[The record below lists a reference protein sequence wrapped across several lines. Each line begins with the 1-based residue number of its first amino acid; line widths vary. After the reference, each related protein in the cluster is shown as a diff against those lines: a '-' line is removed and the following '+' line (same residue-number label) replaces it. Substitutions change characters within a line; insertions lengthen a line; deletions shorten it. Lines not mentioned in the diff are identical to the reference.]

1 MLNPNR
7 KISSRERA
15 RDRDIKFMRLAI
27 QKARDGVRK
36 GQTPFGAC
44 IVKSGKVIACCHN
57 LVWKNTD
64 ITAHAEITVIRQ
76 ACKRLKKID
85 LSGCV
90 IYSTC
95 EPCPMCFA
103 ACHWARIRRIV
114 FGCAIKDAKG
124 YGFNELQVSNLKL
137 RQLSKNKIKITPA
150 VSLKENIGLFD
161 FWQKQSKAAAY

>member
-1 MLNPNR
+1 MKTND
-7 KISSRERA
+7 K
-15 RDRDIKFMRLAI
+15 KFMRLAI
-27 QKARDGVRK
+27 EKARDGISK

-44 IVKSGKVIACCHN
+44 IVKGNKVISCCHN

-64 ITAHAEITVIRQ
+64 ITGHAEITAIRQ
-76 ACKRLKKID
+76 ACKKLKKVD

-103 ACHWARIRRIV
+103 ACHWARVRRVV

-124 YGFNELQVSNLKL
+124 YGFNELQVSNRQLKL
-137 RQLSKNKIKITPA
+137 LAKSKVRITA
-150 VSLKENIGLFD
+150 GVLLEENIGLFNL
-161 FWQKQSKAAAY
+161 WKAQAKPRAY

>member
-1 MLNPNR
+1 MFNPSR
-7 KISSRERA
+7 KISSRETVK
-15 RDRDIKFMRLAI
+15 DQDTKFMRLAI

-44 IVKSGKVIACCHN
+44 IVKSGKVIACSHN

-64 ITAHAEITVIRQ
+64 ITAHAEITAIRQ

>member
-1 MLNPNR
+1 MFNPNR
-7 KISSRERA
+7 KIPSRERVS
-15 RDRDIKFMRLAI
+15 DQDIKFMRLAI

-64 ITAHAEITVIRQ
+64 ITAHAEITAIRQ

-137 RQLSKNKIKITPA
+137 RQLSRNKIKITPA